1 MFMYHTKFQTNRL
14 HSLHTIIC
22 THTDEEVH
30 ENDGTISQDTTN
42 GDSYCFL
49 ECDVM

>member
-1 MFMYHTKFQTNRL
+1 MYHTKFQTNQL

-49 ECDVM
+49 ECDVV